1 MQRFLSFLTEKGII
15 PNLGVI
21 RATGE
26 TRKHDRDID
35 PYLPGGARYTGEPTH
50 TMAFDH
56 KEIPAGTKVSI
67 VKKED
72 INNVTHVHVKPEG
85 TNKVTV
91 VRVDKI
97 HKPIGGRVGKN
108 PEEKEDTAISG
119 LDSQIKKA
127 VEFHGRAITIH
138 NNDGS
143 TYQATGARKVASG
156 DYKGKKPK
164 ADVLIHNESEPV
176 DFKSHKSSAKP
187 SEQQNY
193 EGLSAHTDHPQANSF
208 INDLTKHTHGK
219 MTSGVSHGRELNT
232 STPQGKNLQ
241 KSVMFGNEHGSK
253 KRSVNNVSSIE
264 HGEMKLVPHPSGIPG
279 HYIIQSEKSIHND
292 KSFKPEN
299 HPLKFIARYA
309 SERNDHGIKGARVG
323 IGPASSR
330 KTTELPK

>member
-1 MQRFLSFLTEKGII
+1 MICFLSFLTEKGII

-26 TRKHDRDID
+26 KKKHDRDID
-35 PYLPGGARYTGEPTH
+35 PYLPGGARHTGEPTH

-72 INNVTHVHVKPEG
+72 IKNVTHVHVKPEG

-108 PEEKEDTAISG
+108 PEEKEDTAISK

-127 VEFHGRAITIH
+127 VEFHGITIY
-138 NNDGS
+138 N
-143 TYQATGARKVASG
+143 
-156 DYKGKKPK
+156 
-164 ADVLIHNESEPV
+164 
-176 DFKSHKSSAKP
+176 
-187 SEQQNY
+187 
-193 EGLSAHTDHPQANSF
+193 
-208 INDLTKHTHGK
+208 
-219 MTSGVSHGRELNT
+219 
-232 STPQGKNLQ
+232 
-241 KSVMFGNEHGSK
+241 
-253 KRSVNNVSSIE
+253 
-264 HGEMKLVPHPSGIPG
+264 
-279 HYIIQSEKSIHND
+279 ND